1 MKHVSLLVPKG
12 DASLSNLEATHKM
25 FNMANQTLQ
34 KMGQGPLFNVQ
45 LVSMDDEVQKCYG
58 IFTIQP
64 DATIDSITKTDLIMI
79 PAVHG
84 DSKKVMEDNQRFIP
98 WINKHYQNGAEVASF
113 CIGAFL
119 LAATGLLDGKNCAT
133 HWLSAD
139 DFRKM
144 YPQVNLL
151 DDKILTDENGIYT
164 SGGAYSSL
172 NLNLYL
178 IEKYA
183 GRDLAVL
190 SSKIFELDMGRV
202 TQSPFIIFKGQK
214 AHEDKEILDVQ
225 LYIEKNYEKKLSVD
239 ELCENMAVS
248 RRTFERRFKGATS
261 NTVIE
266 YIQRVRVEAAKKALE
281 NQLVGVNEVMYSV
294 GYNDPKAFRT
304 VFKKIT
310 GLTPNDYQHKFVG
323 NMVA

>member
-34 KMGQGPLFNVQ
+34 KMGQEPLFNVQ

-214 AHEDKEILDVQ
+214 AHEDIEILDVQ

>member
-1 MKHVSLLVPKG
+1 
-12 DASLSNLEATHKM
+12 M
-25 FNMANQTLQ
+25 FTMANQTLE
-34 KMGQGPLFNVQ
+34 KMGHAPLFKVQ
-45 LVSMDDEVQKCYG
+45 LVAMDNEIQKCYG
-58 IFTIQP
+58 IFSVQP
-64 DATIDSITKTDLIMI
+64 DATIEEITKTDLIMI

-84 DSKKVMEDNQRFIP
+84 DSKKVMRDNARFIP
-98 WINKHYQNGAEVASF
+98 WINKHYQDGAEVASF

-119 LAATGLLDGKNCAT
+119 LAATGLLDGKSCAT

-139 DFRKM
+139 DFKKM

-183 GRDLAVL
+183 GRELAVL
-190 SSKIFELDMGRV
+190 SSKIFELDISRAS
-202 TQSPFIIFKGQK
+202 QSPFIMFKGQK
-214 AHEDKEILDVQ
+214 SHEDKEILDVQ
-225 LYIEKNYEKKLSVD
+225 MYIEKNYDKKLLVD
-239 ELCENMAVS
+239 ELCENIAVS

-266 YIQRVRVEAAKKALE
+266 YIQRVRIEAAKKALE
-281 NQLVGVNEVMYSV
+281 GQQAGVNEVMYAV

-310 GLTPNDYQHKFVG
+310 GLTPLDYQQKFMG